1 MTAGASRRAVRVE
14 ALCSVGCPNGGT
26 TAADVAALRAPRR
39 CGGRWVS
46 HLAIAAVLCD
56 EPRGG
61 SLLGEMTPVPTLHLV
76 LIFVGLAVLARGV
89 GWLVS
94 GASPRVTRPVT

>member
-1 MTAGASRRAVRVE
+1 MLGRVPQRGNDCGRRRGPAGS
-14 ALCSVGCPNGGT
+14 S
-26 TAADVAALRAPRR
+26 ALR
-39 CGGRWVS
+39 GSLGV